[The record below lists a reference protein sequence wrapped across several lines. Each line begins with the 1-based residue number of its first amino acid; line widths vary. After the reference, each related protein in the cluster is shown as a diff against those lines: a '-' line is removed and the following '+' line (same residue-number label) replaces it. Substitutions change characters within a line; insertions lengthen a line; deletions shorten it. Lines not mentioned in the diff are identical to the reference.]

1 MVKIQNKLLKKAKRD
16 SDDEEEEEIDEIPM
30 IKEFEPE
37 KLVEAPAIN
46 NK

>member
-16 SDDEEEEEIDEIPM
+16 SDDEEEEIDEIPM